1 MKLLEQL
8 AAKCRTMNF
17 ARSTEE
23 CYTAWVEDYLR
34 FHRDRAGK
42 WIHPNHLREPAV
54 EAFLTHLAV
63 KRRLAASSQS
73 QAMCALVFFYKAVLQ
88 YPLGRITAFRAKRPE
103 RLPTVLSAEEVR
115 RVLDALDRH
124 PVHGLLARLLYGG
137 GLRVGEGCTLR
148 VQDVDFGRGQ
158 IVVRCAKGWKDRVVP
173 LPDSVRPVLA
183 RQIDS
188 VNALHARALAKGPD
202 WGWAPVAIALEH
214 KRPGAGREFGWQY
227 VFPSAVTTRDGESGK
242 QLRWHTSTATIAAAV
257 KTAAGTAGIAKRVSP
272 HVFRHSFA
280 THLLEGGSDI
290 RTVQE
295 LLGHADV
302 STTMIYTHV
311 LARGACGVVSPLDRL

>member
-1 MKLLEQL
+1 MKLLDQL
-8 AAKCRTMNF
+8 AAKCRTMNY
-17 ARSTEE
+17 ARTTEE
-23 CYTAWVEDYLR
+23 CYRAWVEDYLR

-42 WIHPNHLREPAV
+42 WIHPHDLREPAV

-88 YPLGRITAFRAKRPE
+88 CPLGRINAFRAKRPE
-103 RLPTVLSAEEVR
+103 RLPTVLPHEEVR

-148 VQDVDFGRGQ
+148 VQDVDFGRRQ
-158 IVVRCAKGWKDRVVP
+158 IVVRCAKGWKDRTVP
-173 LPDSVRPVLA
+173 LPDSVRPALL
-183 RQIDS
+183 RQIDA
-188 VNALHARALAKGPD
+188 VKALHGKALAKGPD

-214 KRPGAGREFGWQY
+214 KRPGAGREVGWQF
-227 VFPSAVTTRDGESGK
+227 VFPSAVTTRDRETGRCV
-242 QLRWHTSTATIAAAV
+242 RWHTSTAVIAAAV
-257 KTAAGTAGIAKRVSP
+257 KSAATDLGIAKRTSP
-272 HVFRHSFA
+272 HTFRHSFA

-302 STTMIYTHV
+302 STTGMI
-311 LARGACGVVSPLDRL
+311 RN